1 MKHKTVKEMADRK
14 LDHLA
19 NLIRAKRKEIG
30 MTQVTLAK
38 YSGVSERYIVMLEG
52 RKRKGMSVQTLNR
65 VLQCLDIKWAELD
78 ML

>member
-1 MKHKTVKEMADRK
+1 MADRK